1 MSFDGVVLTVMAVL
15 VGLFAGLA
23 RRGQLANLFARPVRA
38 KALLVIGVA
47 VPALADR
54 FTREVAVPLVVIGL
68 AALFAFA
75 IVNVS
80 MIGMSVMAI
89 GILANLMAT
98 FLNGGLPVSRHALV
112 AAGLTSRDE
121 VDRVE
126 LSGARRLEAPT
137 HRLRFLGDIIPFD
150 ETGQVLSFGDLVI
163 LIGLADITANLTLRK
178 RKGTA
183 AGTDDIREADES
195 SGEPATSAPTTRRG
209 PRPSPRMAAAPPPLD
224 LDLDLAAPVVGDP
237 APPPPIVAPS
247 PDVDWFTPSMSTS
260 LIDPIPPVEPPA
272 WLDAPAVVD
281 EEPAAVPPDEPPAWL
296 DAPAVVDDARPVPM
310 VDLRDDAPPAQVVA
324 PADADADT
332 DALLRSLFA
341 DLTPRRRARRGRGP
355 RNIPDFEPI
364 HLDDELSLARR

>member
-23 RRGQLANLFARPVRA
+23 RRGELANLFARPVRA
-38 KALLVIGVA
+38 KALLVIGLA

-112 AAGLTSRDE
+112 AAGLASRDQ

-183 AGTDDIREADES
+183 VETDDIRDVDES
-195 SGEPATSAPTTRRG
+195 SGEPSTDVPTTRRG
-209 PRPSPRMAAAPPPLD
+209 PRPSPRMTAAPPSRD
-224 LDLDLAAPVVGDP
+224 LELATPVVPDT
-237 APPPPIVAPS
+237 ASQPPIVAPS
-247 PDVDWFTPSMSTS
+247 PDVDWFAPKMATWR
-260 LIDPIPPVEPPA
+260 LDPIPPDDPPLGPLG
-272 WLDAPAVVD
+272 LDPPTVVA
-281 EEPAAVPPDEPPAWL
+281 EEPAVPPDEPPI
-296 DAPAVVDDARPVPM
+296 
-310 VDLRDDAPPAQVVA
+310 DLRDYTPAAQVVTPTA
-324 PADADADT
+324 ADT

-364 HLDDELSLARR
+364 HLDDELSLVRR

>member
-23 RRGQLANLFARPVRA
+23 RRGELANLFARPVRA

-54 FTREVAVPLVVIGL
+54 FTREVAVPLVVVGL

-112 AAGLTSRDE
+112 AAGLASRDE
-121 VDRVE
+121 IDRVE

-178 RKGTA
+178 RKGA
-183 AGTDDIREADES
+183 AEGADDLREADES
-195 SGEPATSAPTTRRG
+195 SGEPATDAPTTRRG
-209 PRPSPRMAAAPPPLD
+209 PRPSPRIAAAPPPI
-224 LDLDLAAPVVGDP
+224 DLDLATPVVGDR
-237 APPPPIVAPS
+237 ASPPPIVAPS
-247 PDVDWFTPSMSTS
+247 PDVDWFAPTMSTL
-260 LIDPIPPVEPPA
+260 LIDPTPPDWPPA

-281 EEPAAVPPDEPPAWL
+281 E
-296 DAPAVVDDARPVPM
+296 APAVPL
-310 VDLRDDAPPAQVVA
+310 VDLRDDGPPAQVVTPA
-324 PADADADT
+324 AADA

-364 HLDDELSLARR
+364 HLDDELSLVRR